1 MPKQR
6 RWTTQ
11 KGGPRQNRF
20 VQLRRQALLQFA
32 CSHFAGHEVQV
43 QDLGDCRARLTAL
56 VRPHATMTSRGRVQ
70 PCDKPQAAS
79 SATSRVRVSCFT
91 ACTALFTALMSCS
104 SNGFQAWL
112 CGSFSHCWYTTCC
125 LSQTA
130 CCTLEVVNGENP
142 RICQNSF
149 TFCIQL
155 EIMFALFLFA
165 FCLHY
170 NYKHDARVCTL
181 NSGFWQLRA
190 GDQAQMR
197 SHSSLRTPIVEI
209 NNYQFEVITTVTA
222 CRKGRL
228 ETCKRLK

>member
-1 MPKQR
+1 
-6 RWTTQ
+6 
-11 KGGPRQNRF
+11 
-20 VQLRRQALLQFA
+20 
-32 CSHFAGHEVQV
+32 
-43 QDLGDCRARLTAL
+43 
-56 VRPHATMTSRGRVQ
+56 MTSRGRVQ

-112 CGSFSHCWYTTCC
+112 CGSFSHCWSTTCR

-130 CCTLEVVNGENP
+130 CCTLEVVNGENS

-197 SHSSLRTPIVEI
+197 SHSSLRTPIVQI
-209 NNYQFEVITTVTA
+209 NNYQIEVITTVTA

-228 ETCKRLK
+228 ETCKLLRKQRRSFGAIAPFAVRCCAKEAAALRYCLIGVLAPELVRRSTANGGLPLPSSLSPTNPGHI